1 MDTTYGYNN
10 DIHKSKIIK
19 YKPNNLAK
27 MNTVNT
33 NINII
38 LNREENHL
46 NLHDSYLEIE
56 FVVSDDAGDV
66 FANDANIRLVNYGMM
81 ALFSSIKLETSGGRI
96 IEYIDHC
103 HPNLLMYKL
112 LTSTDDEY
120 ESLFVKNQVNR
131 DSQLKGDHIAAP
143 RGYMYMMNKMKNL
156 FGFLNDLEKIIYG
169 LGFKLILKRNN
180 DDRALYRVNA
190 NPGTVA
196 NDGNIEIRGIS
207 WCVPSIDPS
216 NDNRI
221 FVQKGLSKKN
231 NVDFSYYERQTF
243 YKNVPNA
250 TNFLFDLDMES
261 GMERAQYMIVGFEN
275 NNVNEQTHD
284 ASTFD
289 VMNVT
294 ECYCKIGG
302 EFYPEDRK
310 NINYGTKSYNEG
322 FKEIVSFNKDCN
334 GLPHNIKPYINHRT
348 FKSSYRIYVFYT
360 TYQSD
365 HIGPQ
370 PIQLNFKFSAAVAYV
385 ICHALVLTRKV
396 INVNSDGNKMVA
408 IISYRLIS
416 ETTSQ
421 MNEGLLYHNYNYLR
435 TDFVRGKPSSS

>member
-1 MDTTYGYNN
+1 MDFNLDTIYGYNN

-19 YKPNNLAK
+19 YKPNNLAT

-46 NLHDSYLEIE
+46 NLRDSYLQIE
-56 FVVSDDAGDV
+56 FVVSDDAGGV

-81 ALFSSIKLETSGGRI
+81 ALFSSIKLETSGGRT

-112 LTSTDDEY
+112 LTSIGDEY
-120 ESLFVKNQVNR
+120 ESGFVKNQGNR
-131 DSQLKGDHIAAP
+131 DSQLKGDHIAAQ
-143 RGYMYMMNKMKNL
+143 RGQMYMMIKMSGL
-156 FGFLNDLEKIIYG
+156 FGFVNALEKNIYG

-180 DDRALYRVNA
+180 NDRALYRVNA
-190 NPGTVA
+190 NPGAVA
-196 NDGNIEIRGIS
+196 NDGHIEIRDIS

-221 FVQKGLSKKN
+221 IVQKVLSKKN
-231 NVDFSYYERQTF
+231 NVDFSYYERKTF
-243 YKNVPNA
+243 YKNLPKA
-250 TNFLFDLDMES
+250 TNFLFDLGMES
-261 GMERAQYMIVGFEN
+261 GMERPQYIIVGFEN

-289 VMNVT
+289 LMNVT
-294 ECYCKIGG
+294 ECYCKIGS
-302 EFYPEDRK
+302 EFYPEDGM
-310 NINYGTKSYNEG
+310 NINYGTNNYNKA
-322 FKEIVSFNKDCN
+322 FKKIVSFNKDYN

-348 FKSSYRIYVFYT
+348 IKSSYRKYVFDT
-360 TYQSD
+360 RYQSD

-370 PIQLNFKFSAAVAYV
+370 PIQFNFKLSAAVADV
-385 ICHALVLTRKV
+385 ICHALVLNRKV
-396 INVNSDGNKMVA
+396 ISVNSDGNKMVD
-408 IISYRLIS
+408 IIS
-416 ETTSQ
+416 
-421 MNEGLLYHNYNYLR
+421 
-435 TDFVRGKPSSS
+435 